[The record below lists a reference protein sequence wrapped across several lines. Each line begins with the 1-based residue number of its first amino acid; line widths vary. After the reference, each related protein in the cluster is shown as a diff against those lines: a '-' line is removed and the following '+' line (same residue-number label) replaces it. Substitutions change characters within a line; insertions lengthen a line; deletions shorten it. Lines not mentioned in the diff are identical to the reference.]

1 VPVDR
6 SKLNAVGD
14 IVLTE
19 PQELRALADPVRLR
33 LFELI
38 QRDGPVAAEQLG
50 DDASPHLREL
60 EAAGLIEDSAEGW
73 TTPARGIYFEIPE
86 HGEDVQHAARAL
98 SGVMLGEAAELPRR
112 WIDDLEPAL
121 DVEWARASGLFNA
134 RVDLTPDEVRAL
146 QEELERILAPF
157 TNRAE
162 RPADAAPVR
171 LLTFFLPEPRA

>member
-19 PQELRALADPVRLR
+19 PRELRALADPVRLR

-38 QRDGPVAAEQLG
+38 QRQGPLAAEQVG
-50 DDASPHLREL
+50 DDASSHLREL
-60 EAAGLIEDSAEGW
+60 EAAGLIEDSPAGW
-73 TTPARGIYFEIPE
+73 STPAKGIYFEIPE
-86 HGEDVQHAARAL
+86 HGVDAQQAARAL
-98 SGVMLGEAAELPRR
+98 SGVMLAGAAELPRR
-112 WIDDLEPAL
+112 WIDDIEPGLDLER
-121 DVEWARASGLFNA
+121 ARASGLFNA
-134 RVDLTPDEVRAL
+134 RVDLTPDELRAL
-146 QEELERILAPF
+146 QEELERLLEPF

-171 LLTFFLPEPRA
+171 LLTFFLPEPAA